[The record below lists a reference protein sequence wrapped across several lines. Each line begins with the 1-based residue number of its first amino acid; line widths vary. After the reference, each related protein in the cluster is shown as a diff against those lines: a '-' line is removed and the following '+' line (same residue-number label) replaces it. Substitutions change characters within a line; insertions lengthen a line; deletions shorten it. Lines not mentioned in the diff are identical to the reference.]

1 MTPGAT
7 SSSRSIATRLCSL
20 TRPCSPGSAGGGS
33 SRRVEVVRPADGRH
47 LLAHHRGVVVDDLH
61 AGRDVR
67 VLVPRVLAAPLGAR
81 GGAGGHDRERAR
93 DRQGRGAGEKLA
105 TAQRC
110 FRHA

>member
-1 MTPGAT
+1 MLADPP
-7 SSSRSIATRLCSL
+7 LL
-20 TRPCSPGSAGGGS
+20 AGQRQ
-33 SRRVEVVRPADGRH
+33 RREQQAVEVVRPADRRH

-81 GGAGGHDRERAR
+81 GRAGSHDRERAR
-93 DRQGRGAGEKLA
+93 DRQGRGAGEKLT